1 MQSVTAQGQEAQ
13 ASDKLRLLCAY
24 VSANVYEMIED
35 CETYDAA
42 IQKLRGIYVKSPNI
56 VFARHLLATRKQKP
70 EETLQD
76 FLHALHT
83 LSKDCNLRNVT
94 AEEYRREL
102 VRDAFING
110 LSSHHIRQRLL
121 ENAELSV
128 DQAYK
133 SALSLQLAQEHS
145 AAYFSEGKLSAA
157 VARND
162 QTKNQTSSE
171 SENEEP
177 VAKVSA
183 RLKPRL
189 RKCYFCGQSYHLRKS
204 CPALDATCYL
214 CEKIGHFSRVCQSK
228 RSRNN
233 TKKSLSPNRS
243 AALSPSLCVTAAAC
257 PGSLLK
263 SSLSIKVNKKNLT
276 ALIDSGSSESYINS
290 KVCRDLKLEIY
301 PSESEIQMASSTVK
315 TKSSGFCLVDVVIK
329 NTSYEATRLNVLEN
343 LCSDVILG
351 LDF

>member
-1 MQSVTAQGQEAQ
+1 MAAFNELLRPVRFDAEPSDPQSGKQFKHWFKTLENFMQLVTAQGQEAQ
-13 ASDKLRLLCAY
+13 ASNKLRLLCAY

-56 VFARHLLATRKQKP
+56 VFARHLLATRKHKP

-94 AEEYRREL
+94 AEEYRQEL

-162 QTKNQTSSE
+162 QTKNQTSS
-171 SENEEP
+171 
-177 VAKVSA
+177 
-183 RLKPRL
+183 
-189 RKCYFCGQSYHLRKS
+189 
-204 CPALDATCYL
+204 
-214 CEKIGHFSRVCQSK
+214 
-228 RSRNN
+228 
-233 TKKSLSPNRS
+233 
-243 AALSPSLCVTAAAC
+243 
-257 PGSLLK
+257 
-263 SSLSIKVNKKNLT
+263 
-276 ALIDSGSSESYINS
+276 
-290 KVCRDLKLEIY
+290 
-301 PSESEIQMASSTVK
+301 
-315 TKSSGFCLVDVVIK
+315 
-329 NTSYEATRLNVLEN
+329 
-343 LCSDVILG
+343 
-351 LDF
+351 